1 MTTDNAVKMNG
12 TGQFKWNPRV
22 ATRTLDDTAFVLLQS
37 RMVSLNEVGTFLW
50 EHYKEASTLNAAV
63 GAVVDNFE
71 TTEHDAR
78 PDVVEFTR
86 ELLNKEL
93 LVSVETTVNGGTP

>member
-1 MTTDNAVKMNG
+1 MTSVSNG
-12 TGQFKWNPRV
+12 PIEGASRFKWNPRV
-22 ATRTLDDTAFVLLQS
+22 ATRTLDDTAFVLLQN

-50 EHYKEASTLNAAV
+50 GHYKETSSIDDAV
-63 GAVVDNFE
+63 DAVVENFE
-71 TTEHDAR
+71 TTADEAR

-93 LVSVETTVNGGTP
+93 LVSVEANG

>member
-1 MTTDNAVKMNG
+1 MTTVNDVAIEG
-12 TGQFKWNPRV
+12 TSQFKWNPRV

-37 RMVSLNEVGTFLW
+37 RMVSLYEVGTFLW
-50 EHYKEASTLNAAV
+50 GHYKETSSVDDAIC
-63 GAVVDNFE
+63 AVVDNFE
-71 TTEHDAR
+71 TTADQAR

-93 LVSVETTVNGGTP
+93 LVSIEANG

>member
-1 MTTDNAVKMNG
+1 MSSVNESPMEG
-12 TGQFKWNPRV
+12 TSQFKWNPRV

-50 EHYKEASTLNAAV
+50 GHYKDTSSLDDAV
-63 GAVVDNFE
+63 DAVVENFE
-71 TTEHDAR
+71 TTADEAR

-93 LVSVETTVNGGTP
+93 LVSVEANG